1 MVYLEMVQYDK
12 VFNRLYRDPRDTL
25 HLAETEAMLQ
35 NKTQILL
42 SQNGTQT
49 PATQNGKEEVRK
61 LPSRIERWCFT
72 YGSWKNKNLF
82 SGNYWYSNL
91 EGFDGLMGER
101 NTKSTYPLYM
111 QNLKPLYGR

>member
-1 MVYLEMVQYDK
+1 MVYLERVQYDK

-49 PATQNGKEEVRK
+49 PAT
-61 LPSRIERWCFT
+61 
-72 YGSWKNKNLF
+72 
-82 SGNYWYSNL
+82 
-91 EGFDGLMGER
+91 
-101 NTKSTYPLYM
+101 
-111 QNLKPLYGR
+111 